1 MALTYDAL
9 REAVAGNVAGAR
21 SITTFEPLGGPEDK
35 VFPPT
40 YGVGEREL
48 RYAVEKRVVRS
59 ADGSTTE
66 QMDSVVLD
74 SVASQANRAEL
85 ALLEAIRDGR
95 LPVPATTVDFG
106 GAGLYGI
113 DRVSDYEAPH
123 RIFDAVLRDSFD
135 GDDLFRDGPT
145 GRAVT
150 DAVPRNAAGLLR
162 HSPHT
167 LVFGGWD
174 STGPK
179 GGRGAKFE
187 RALTSEIVAHG
198 IATGRKT
205 SSRIDAVAIE
215 TKAGPIY
222 ESDSDV
228 GWTTELSEARTDK
241 KGEPVLTGRGSRG
254 EKPGR
259 PSQLNHGNVL
269 PSIDDRAGGVTAERI
284 VGTSVLSLIQLRRLR
299 FPTDIDGSPI
309 PVETRREAEVAARTA
324 LAALG
329 LAATVLS
336 QAEGF
341 DLRSRCVLIPT
352 SPLRID
358 LVARAGEVRTVE
370 VEPAEAVALVAESL
384 KHAEQYGLGWRTNEV
399 LLRPSDRLVTLIR
412 RSQEQAV
419 AGDDAD

>member
-1 MALTYDAL
+1 VGLTYEAL
-9 REAVAGNVAGAR
+9 REAVAGDVAGVR
-21 SITTFEPLGGPEDK
+21 CVTTFEPLGGPQDK

-48 RYAVEKRVVRS
+48 RYAVEQRMRRS
-59 ADGSTTE
+59 ADGSPKPE
-66 QMDSVVLD
+66 WSVVLD

-95 LPVPATTVDFG
+95 LPVPATTVDFTD
-106 GAGLYGI
+106 AGLYGI
-113 DRVSDYEAPH
+113 DRISDFEASH
-123 RIFDAVLRDSFD
+123 RIFDALLRDSFH
-135 GDDLFRDGPT
+135 GEDLFRDGPV

-179 GGRGAKFE
+179 GGRGAKYE

-198 IATGRKT
+198 IAPGVKT
-205 SSRIDAVAIE
+205 ASRLDAAAIE
-215 TKAGPIY
+215 LKAGPVY

-228 GWTTELSEARTDK
+228 RWTVEPAQAKLGK
-241 KGEPVLTGRGSRG
+241 KGEPLLAGRDSKA

-259 PSQLNHGNVL
+259 PSQINHGNVT
-269 PSIDDRAGGVTAERI
+269 PSIDARAGGVTAERI
-284 VGTSVLSLIQLRRLR
+284 AGTSVLSLIQLRRLR
-299 FPTDIDGSPI
+299 FPTDVEGSPI
-309 PVETRREAEVAARTA
+309 PVGDRRDAEVAARAA

-329 LAATVLS
+329 VAATVLS

-352 SPLRID
+352 SPLS
-358 LVARAGEVRTVE
+358 LEFVARGGDVRAIEVD
-370 VEPAEAVALVAESL
+370 PGGAVALVAESL
-384 KHAEQYGLGWRTNEV
+384 KHAEQYGLGWRTEEV
-399 LLRPSDRLVTLIR
+399 LLRPSERLVTLIR
-412 RSQEQAV
+412 RSQELSV
-419 AGDDAD
+419 AGDDTD